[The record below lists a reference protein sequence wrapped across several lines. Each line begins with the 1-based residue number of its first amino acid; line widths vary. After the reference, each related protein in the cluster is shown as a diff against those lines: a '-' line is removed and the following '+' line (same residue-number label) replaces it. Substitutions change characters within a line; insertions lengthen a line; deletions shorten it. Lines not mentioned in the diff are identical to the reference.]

1 MATPV
6 TPITSPFSAASL
18 AGVASAVAPQPAA
31 PPPASVAA
39 FNALMGT
46 DQSSHVQH
54 AGLTGE
60 LFGTSATPDAE
71 VVFDFAPALRI
82 PKGFNYS
89 TGALNTLDRIFPSLP
104 GAVPSPTE
112 MLSAQMRV
120 SSIQL
125 AWQLAGKLVG
135 TSVQG
140 FNSLVNSQV

>member
-1 MATPV
+1 MASPV
-6 TPITSPFSAASL
+6 SPITSPFSATSL
-18 AGVASAVAPQPAA
+18 AGVVATVSTPQAP

-46 DQSSHVQH
+46 DQTSQVPH
-54 AGLTGE
+54 AGLPGE

-125 AWQLAGKLVG
+125 AWQLTGKLVG

>member
-1 MATPV
+1 MASPV
-6 TPITSPFSAASL
+6 TPISSPFSAASL
-18 AGVASAVAPQPAA
+18 AGVAASAATPPAA

-46 DQSSHVQH
+46 DQTSQVQH
-54 AGLTGE
+54 AGLPGE

-104 GAVPSPTE
+104 GAVPSPHE
-112 MLSAQMRV
+112 MLAAQMRV

-125 AWQLAGKLVG
+125 AWQLTGKLVG

>member
-54 AGLTGE
+54 AGLPGE

-125 AWQLAGKLVG
+125 AWQLTGKLVG